1 MARNLTNSDK
11 IKTEGLTKICSIDE
25 LKEQAGKRFIID
37 EVDLAV
43 FKLEGKVYT
52 LSNVCPHQHTT
63 MIYDGFIEHGC
74 VVCPVH
80 GWMFDILTGNMP
92 TGGKGLD
99 SYETKIINNDVYV
112 RISRKELKW

>member
-1 MARNLTNSDK
+1 MKNLTNSDNIETDGFK
-11 IKTEGLTKICSIDE
+11 KICAFDD

-37 EVDLAV
+37 EIDLAV

-52 LSNVCPHQHTT
+52 LSNICPHQHTT

-80 GWMFDILTGNMP
+80 GWMFDLQTGNMP
-92 TGGKGLD
+92 TGSRGLE
-99 SYETKIINNDVYV
+99 SYETKIINNDVYAK
-112 RISRKELKW
+112 ISKKELKW